1 MTLKKYDR
9 GTNPHLRRD
18 FWTIFIHVAGLS
30 ELILIKSLT
39 SGQFTGDI
47 NDEKQPAYHR

>member
-18 FWTIFIHVAGLS
+18 FRTVFIHVAGLS
-30 ELILIKSLT
+30 ELILIKSFP
-39 SGQFTGDI
+39 SGHFTGD